1 MDQEETNN
9 IEGDFSLDIKRVA
22 IFNKISGALVGMVN
36 VECKDQ
42 INDKYFKFKEIEIDE
57 TTQRFV
63 GDYDSGEVVSIDDAP
78 VVVTESQL
86 NHACATAIEN
96 VFPLYKQLNALTGVM
111 KSIISKHDLQGE
123 EVNEFNKVVNFISG
137 RRNLNKKFK
146 TAYKEGPDWEYI
158 STEDEGENFNKVV
171 EGGIHEDI
179 GPRST
184 AYMPC
189 GLDGD

>member
-1 MDQEETNN
+1 MSEETIN
-9 IEGDFSLDIKRVA
+9 IDGDFSLDNKRVA
-22 IFNKISGALVGMVN
+22 IFNKISGILVGMVN
-36 VECKDQ
+36 MECKDQ

-57 TTQRFV
+57 TTQKFV
-63 GDYDSGEVVSIDDAP
+63 GDYDTGEVVNIDDAP
-78 VVVTESQL
+78 VEVTESQL

-111 KSIISKHDLQGE
+111 KTIISKHNLQGE
-123 EVNEFNKVVNFISG
+123 EVDEFNKVVNFITG

-146 TAYKEGPDWEYI
+146 NAYKEGPDWNYI
-158 STEDEGENFNKVV
+158 STEDEAENFNKVV
-171 EGGIHEDI
+171 EGGIHEEI